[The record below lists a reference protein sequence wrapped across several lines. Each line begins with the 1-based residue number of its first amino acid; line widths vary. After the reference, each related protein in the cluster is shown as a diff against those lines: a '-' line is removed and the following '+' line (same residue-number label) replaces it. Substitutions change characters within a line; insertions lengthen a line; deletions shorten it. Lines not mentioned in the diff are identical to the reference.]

1 MGNTSYYNLNVYLSA
16 QTQDEL
22 INIIAYDVLQRDQ
35 IDEVKKAK
43 FFTILADKV
52 ESSHVKQL
60 PICVRFVDKWNDI
73 REEFKEFGR
82 STQVNG
88 KARFNELL
96 RIIKKADLEII
107 NLCSKTE
114 IVICLLKW

>member
-1 MGNTSYYNLNVYLSA
+1 M
-16 QTQDEL
+16 
-22 INIIAYDVLQRDQ
+22 
-35 IDEVKKAK
+35 
-43 FFTILADKV
+43 
-52 ESSHVKQL
+52 
-60 PICVRFVDKWNDI
+60 RFVDKWNDI

-107 NLCSKTE
+107 NL
-114 IVICLLKW
+114 